1 VAVGG
6 GRIEWDHSGMTGH
19 GVRRSA
25 AVAVGFTVL
34 CSLPL
39 FLTSAFAVELQ
50 RDLGFGRAQL
60 GWCVSAYFLAS
71 SAASAVVGGYLERMG
86 PGGGMRA
93 SAAATSAV
101 LLAIATVAG
110 SWVHLALLLAL
121 AGAANAVAQ
130 VGSNLLLAEGVPPGR
145 RGLAFGL
152 KQAAVPLGSLLAGL
166 ALPAV
171 ALTVGWRWGF
181 AGIAAIAGA
190 AALRPVRAPAGSAER
205 RTGRRPRGAV
215 LLLLA
220 VAGAFGGGV
229 GNSLVNFTVDG
240 AVTSG
245 MAQAAAGLLLSLG
258 AGTAITVRVG
268 VGHLA
273 DRRDAPGFRE
283 LASLMLTGAAG
294 LGVLAVAGGSAPL
307 IVAGTLVGFAGAW
320 GWQGLIY
327 YVVVRRHPEAPAAA
341 TGLVQ
346 AGVYLGTIAGP
357 PLVGHLATVA
367 SYQAAWALGACVSAA
382 SGVLVLVARRLAARR
397 APSPTASPG

>member
-1 VAVGG
+1 
-6 GRIEWDHSGMTGH
+6 MTGH

-71 SAASAVVGGYLERMG
+71 SAASAVVGRYLERRG
-86 PGGGMRA
+86 PAGGMRA
-93 SAAATSAV
+93 SAATTAAV
-101 LLAIATVAG
+101 MLAIATVAG

-121 AGAANAVAQ
+121 AGVANAVAQ

-171 ALTVGWRWGF
+171 ALTVGWRVGF
-181 AGIAAIAGA
+181 AGIAVIAA
-190 AALRPVRAPAGSAER
+190 AVALRPVRAPAGSAR
-205 RTGRRPRGAV
+205 RRDGRGPRGAV

-220 VAGAFGGGV
+220 VAGAFGGGM
-229 GNSLVNFTVDG
+229 GNSLVNFTVDA
-240 AVTSG
+240 AVASG

-258 AGTAITVRVG
+258 AGTAIAVRVG

-283 LASLMLTGAAG
+283 LASLMLAGAAG
-294 LGVLAVAGGSAPL
+294 LAVLALAGGSTPL
-307 IVAGTLVGFAGAW
+307 IVTGTLVGFAGAW

-357 PLVGHLATVA
+357 PLVGQLATVA
-367 SYQAAWALGACVSAA
+367 SYQAAWTVGACVSAA
-382 SGVLVLVARRLAARR
+382 SGALVLVARRLAARR
-397 APSPTASPG
+397 APTPTASPG

>member
-1 VAVGG
+1 
-6 GRIEWDHSGMTGH
+6 MTGH

-25 AVAVGFTVL
+25 ALAVGFTVL

-39 FLTSAFAVELQ
+39 FLTSAFAVEVQ

-71 SAASAVVGGYLERMG
+71 SAASAVAGGYLERAG
-86 PGGGMRA
+86 PAGGMRA
-93 SAAATSAV
+93 SAAATAAV
-101 LLAIATVAG
+101 LVAIATVAG

-121 AGAANAVAQ
+121 AGVANAVAQ

-181 AGIAAIAGA
+181 AGVAGIAVA
-190 AALRPVRAPAGSAER
+190 AAARPVRAPAGSAR
-205 RTGRRPRGAV
+205 GRGGRGPRGAV

-229 GNSLVNFTVDG
+229 GNSLVNFTVDA

-258 AGTAITVRVG
+258 AGTAIAVRVG

-283 LASLMLTGAAG
+283 LASLMLAGAAG
-294 LGVLAVAGGSAPL
+294 LAVLALAGGSAPL
-307 IVAGTLVGFAGAW
+307 IVAGTLLGFAGAW

-327 YVVVRRHPEAPAAA
+327 HVVVRRHPEAPAAA

-357 PLVGHLATVA
+357 PVVGQLATVA
-367 SYQAAWALGACVSAA
+367 SYQAAWTVGACVSTG